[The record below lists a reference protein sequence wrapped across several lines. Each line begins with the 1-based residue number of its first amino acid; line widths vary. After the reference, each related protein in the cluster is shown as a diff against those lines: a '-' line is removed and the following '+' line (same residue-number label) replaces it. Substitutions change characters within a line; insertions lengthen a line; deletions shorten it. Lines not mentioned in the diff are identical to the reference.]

1 MSEPIA
7 PVLQRLLVAFALA
20 LSLIGAKTAPAVAQ
34 EARPPLRITITE
46 GVSEPVPIAIPP
58 FIAEGP
64 GAQRLA
70 EDIPG
75 VIGADLAGSGLFRV
89 LPPEAHLAR
98 ITSFDARVSYDDWR
112 AINAQGLVTGAVS
125 VSGDRVTVK
134 FRLYDVFAGQPMGEG
149 VRFSASRRQW
159 RRIAHKIADAV
170 FGRITGEKGYFDS
183 RIAFVAEAGPKGR
196 RIKRIAIMDQDGAN
210 LRYLTDGRA
219 LVLSPHLSA
228 DGRRIVYT
236 SYVGGAPR
244 AAMLDVATGR
254 SRILVPGETMSF
266 APRLSPDGRSVVYS
280 AIVGGNVD
288 LYRLDL
294 ATGTRTRLTRSPGI
308 DTEASFSPDGRRI
321 VFVSDR
327 SGSPQLYVMPAAGGE
342 AQRISFGPGRYGS
355 PAWSPRG
362 DRIAFTRQGRG
373 RFHIGIMRPDGS
385 DEKLLT
391 TSFLD
396 EGPSWAPN
404 GRVIVFFREPPG
416 EAGTPALFTV
426 NVNGRNLRRLP
437 TPGPASDP
445 SWSGLL
451 P

>member
-1 MSEPIA
+1 MSEVIT
-7 PVLQRLLVAFALA
+7 PVIKRLSVILA
-20 LSLIGAKTAPAVAQ
+20 LVLGLAGAGIAVVDAQ

-46 GVSEPVPIAIPP
+46 GVSQPVPIAIPL

-64 GAQRLA
+64 GAGRLA
-70 EDIPG
+70 EDIPR
-75 VIGADLAGSGLFRV
+75 VIGADLERSGLFRV

-134 FRLYDVFAGQPMGEG
+134 FRLHDIFAGQPMGEG
-149 VRFSASRRQW
+149 MRFSARRGQW
-159 RRIAHKIADAV
+159 RRIAHKIADSV
-170 FGRITGEKGYFDS
+170 FERITGEKGYFDS

-196 RIKRIAIMDQDGAN
+196 RIKRIAIMDQDGAG

-219 LVLSPHLSA
+219 LVLSPHLSS
-228 DGRRIVYT
+228 DGKRIVYT
-236 SYVGGAPR
+236 SYAGGAPR
-244 AAMLDVATGR
+244 AAMIDLATAR
-254 SRILVPGETMSF
+254 SRLLAPGATMSF
-266 APRLSPDGRSVVYS
+266 APRLSPDGRTVIYS
-280 AIVGGNVD
+280 AIVAGNVD
-288 LYRLDL
+288 LYKLDL
-294 ATGTRTRLTRSPGI
+294 ASGARTRLTRSPGI

-327 SGSPQLYVMPAAGGE
+327 SGSPQLYVMPGEGGE

-362 DRIAFTRQGRG
+362 DRIAFTRQSRG

-385 DEKLLT
+385 DERLLT

-426 NVNGRNLRRLP
+426 NINGRNLRRLP